1 MLTFDRLTVSYGAV
15 HAVQD
20 LSFTAPAGAVTGFLG
35 ANGAGKSTAL
45 SALLGLV
52 RVESG
57 TATIDG
63 RAFRDLPSPAR
74 AVGVLL
80 SAAAFHPGRSGRDTL
95 ALAALATGAG
105 ADRVAEV
112 TDLVGLGHAIGRR
125 VGTYS
130 LGMRQRLGIA
140 HALMAEPPV
149 LVLDEPANGMDP
161 EGIRWMRGLL
171 AGHARRGGTVLVSS
185 HQLAEIQLMA
195 DRVVVIDAGRL
206 VAEGSVDELT
216 AASGVL
222 VAATDA
228 EALRIALRGAG
239 LDWHEPEERGGP
251 LLVEADSAAVGALAL
266 RHELVLTHL
275 ADHRPA
281 LEDVYLRLTGA
292 A

>member
-1 MLTFDRLTVSYGAV
+1 MLTFDRLTVSYGPV

-52 RVESG
+52 RAQSG
-57 TATIDG
+57 TATIG
-63 RAFRDLPSPAR
+63 GTVFADLPTPAR
-74 AVGVLL
+74 TVGVLL

-95 ALAALATGAG
+95 ALAALATGVG
-105 ADRVAEV
+105 AARIAEV
-112 TDLVGLGHAIGRR
+112 TELVGLGHAIGRR

-140 HALMAEPPV
+140 HALLAEPGV

-171 AGHARRGGTVLVSS
+171 ADHARRGGTVLVSS
-185 HQLAEIQLMA
+185 HQLPEIQLMA
-195 DRVVVIDAGRL
+195 DRVVVIDSGRL
-206 VAEGSVDELT
+206 VVEGTVADLT

-228 EALRIALRGAG
+228 EALRVVLRGAG
-239 LDWHEPEERGGP
+239 ITWQEPDERGAP
-251 LLVEADSAAVGALAL
+251 LLAEAEAARVGELAL
-266 RHELVLTHL
+266 RHEITLTHL
-275 ADHRPA
+275 AGHRPA